1 MLNYVHFGTRFS
13 WYDFHNCLH
22 LTSDRKLTLALLA
35 SIVKSNLKA
44 ILFEKYTKK
53 ALISLLCI
61 SGSSL
66 LPSLINWTKDAI
78 LTFKPLF

>member
-53 ALISLLCI
+53 AFSIMYQRLKFI
-61 SGSSL
+61 
-66 LPSLINWTKDAI
+66 TKLDK
-78 LTFKPLF
+78 LDKRRHSNF